1 MKFNRYLL
9 EADGIEEPTQ
19 EMKRYYNQRTYEH
32 IAYVNK
38 AANKLSK
45 TFPELKGLMT
55 RAKAHD
61 KSKFQKHEYIPYV
74 WMSWKRKK
82 GNESFEYPSKDIE
95 SAVKSAIDHH
105 LKSNRHHPE
114 SHASPDKMTVMDIAE
129 MVCDW
134 HSFHYEF
141 GDDTKKWADDNIGK
155 RWNFGRMTT
164 KLIYKYI
171 EVLMK

>member
-1 MKFNRYLL
+1 MKFNRYLI
-9 EADGIEEPTQ
+9 EADDIPEPTQ

-38 AANKLSK
+38 GANKLSK
-45 TFPELKGLMT
+45 AFPEMRSELMN

-61 KSKFQKHEYIPYV
+61 ASKFQKHEYIPYV

-82 GNESFEYPSKDIE
+82 GNESFKFPEGVQD
-95 SAVKSAIDHH
+95 AVDKAIQHH

-114 SHASPDKMTVMDIAE
+114 SHSNPDKMTVLDIAE

-134 HSFHYEF
+134 HAFHYEF

-155 RWNFGRMTT
+155 RWKFNKMTT